1 MGKEL
6 FDIVG
11 IFSGE
16 VSTASVLSLSRNEDQ
31 FRLLV
36 SILDKKLD
44 VCQVGEILAELR
56 KVLEA
61 ESDELPSCGPT
72 LTRW

>member
-1 MGKEL
+1 MAKEL

>member
-1 MGKEL
+1 M
-6 FDIVG
+6 
-11 IFSGE
+11 
-16 VSTASVLSLSRNEDQ
+16 LSLSRNEDQ
-31 FRLLV
+31 FKLLV

-44 VCQVGEILAELR
+44 VCQVEEILAMLQ

>member
-1 MGKEL
+1 MAKEL

-16 VSTASVLSLSRNEDQ
+16 VSTASMLSLSRNEDQ
-31 FRLLV
+31 FKLLV

-44 VCQVGEILAELR
+44 VCQVGEILAKLQ

>member
-1 MGKEL
+1 MAKEL

-16 VSTASVLSLSRNEDQ
+16 VSIASVLSLSRSEDQ
-31 FRLLV
+31 FKLLV

-44 VCQVGEILAELR
+44 VCQVEEILAKLR

>member
-1 MGKEL
+1 MAKEL

-16 VSTASVLSLSRNEDQ
+16 VSIASMLSLSRNEDQ
-31 FRLLV
+31 FKLLV

-44 VCQVGEILAELR
+44 VCQVEEILAKLR